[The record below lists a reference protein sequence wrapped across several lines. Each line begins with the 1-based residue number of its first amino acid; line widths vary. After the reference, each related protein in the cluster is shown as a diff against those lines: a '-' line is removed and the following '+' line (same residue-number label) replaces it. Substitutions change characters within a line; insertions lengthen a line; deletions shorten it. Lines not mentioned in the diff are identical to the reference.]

1 MRSCIPS
8 RGAAL
13 VSVLVIA
20 IVFLLLGI
28 SIAGVETSQARY
40 ATWKY
45 NKALTKQA
53 AAAAIRRVE
62 YQLSTQ
68 TNWNAG
74 CIDVSE
80 KKAEGNN
87 CYCQVE
93 VNECTK
99 RYCTVTA
106 HAYLKEKNGS
116 RKWDSRIKVTMKKS
130 CFDFAALG
138 ACAGDTGEDP
148 GITVTDNSVVDGDV
162 GSFKPPN
169 TVALK
174 IGSTSSAAAITPA
187 ATDNSPAN
195 TLNQYDTAV
204 TQPESSNNNSSSS
217 SGNSFSS
224 ALNSANQ
231 VFVNA
236 ISGRRSYDGKTG
248 TNSRMSPGSPGKP
261 TRPPLHCVQPM
272 TGGIGITQTDTQG
285 SQVAPPQSGPSK
297 PDANPSSSSSATSPS
312 SVHQNDTIPVNPVP
326 YTNEPDPSPETPGPG
341 TTPAP
346 EPSND
351 PVPAPEPTVSCDSSK
366 INGNIFLYKDALVSG
381 NYQNSQLQIVGNN
394 EVISTHYTVPEGR
407 DYQDIA
413 VQAGSKHSFKSGI
426 HTIQNFKA
434 DEGST
439 ITIDA
444 TRGPVLIYIKES
456 FSLNGARFNV
466 DGDSKNVIIY
476 GAYDSC
482 EKKGCTVSITN
493 CSKASFI
500 FNGKFSQVNVS
511 NSEFSGSLISDKVK
525 ITDKS
530 KILFPASLVKMK
542 SLPEILTWEEL

>member
-8 RGAAL
+8 RGAVL
-13 VSVLVIA
+13 ISVLVIA
-20 IVFLLLGI
+20 LVFVLLGI
-28 SIAGVETSQARY
+28 SVAGLETSQARY

-53 AAAAIRRVE
+53 ASAAIRRVE

-93 VNECTK
+93 VNECSK

-106 HAYLKEKNGS
+106 HAYLKENNNS
-116 RKWDSRIKVTMKKS
+116 RKWESRIRVTMKKS

-138 ACAGDTGEDP
+138 ACAGNTGEDP

-162 GSFKPPN
+162 GSFKPAN
-169 TVALK
+169 TVAVK
-174 IGSTSSAAAITPA
+174 IGGTSSAAASTPSV
-187 ATDNSPAN
+187 TENSPGN
-195 TLNQYDTAV
+195 TVNQNDTTV
-204 TQPESSNNNSSSS
+204 SQSETSNNNSSSNN
-217 SGNSFSS
+217 GNSSSS
-224 ALNSANQ
+224 ALNSVNQ
-231 VFVNA
+231 VYINA
-236 ISGRRSYDGKTG
+236 ISGKKNCEVKTG
-248 TNSRMSPGSPGKP
+248 ANSRMSPGGPGKP
-261 TRPPLHCVQPM
+261 PVPVMQNVQPM
-272 TGGIGITQTDTQG
+272 TGEIGITQTNTQG
-285 SQVAPPQSGPSK
+285 SQLTSPQ
-297 PDANPSSSSSATSPS
+297 SSSSQSDTTQPS
-312 SVHQNDTIPVNPVP
+312 SPTNSSSSTQNDTIPVNPVP
-326 YTNEPDPSPETPGPG
+326 CVIDPDPSPEPPE
-341 TTPAP
+341 P
-346 EPSND
+346 EPSPSPKQSND
-351 PVPAPEPTVSCDSSK
+351 PTPTPEPTVSSDSST

-381 NYQNSQLQIVGNN
+381 NYQNSQLQIVGDD
-394 EVISTHYTVPEGR
+394 EVNSTHYTVPEGR
-407 DYQDIA
+407 DYQNVT

-426 HTIQNFKA
+426 HTIQNFNA
-434 DEGST
+434 MEGST

-456 FSLNGARFNV
+456 FSLNGAKFNV

-476 GAYDSC
+476 GAYHSL

-493 CSKASFI
+493 SSKASFI
-500 FNGKFSQVNVS
+500 FNGKFSQVDVS

-530 KILFPASLVKMK
+530 KISFPASLVKMK
-542 SLPEILTWEEL
+542 SMPEILTWEEL